1 MVVDLYVVRHGQTD
15 ANLCSKN
22 GGPEIPL
29 NETGRDQ
36 AQKLRESGLLPAAS
50 MILSSPHPRAWQTA
64 EIATGKK
71 PEVCRL
77 LEERNFGE
85 ASVGKTW
92 RNIFA
97 MMEELR
103 SEDQPLATIGIEE
116 RSNFMK
122 RIISFCDFIGE
133 KSADDLTI
141 LAFSHSS
148 TISYLMKY
156 LLSQPWATEEHRA
169 VWTKEKMSNTYFNH
183 FRVHP
188 DGEKYRFEIISL
200 CNGQHL

>member
-1 MVVDLYVVRHGQTD
+1 M
-15 ANLCSKN
+15 
-22 GGPEIPL
+22 
-29 NETGRDQ
+29 
-36 AQKLRESGLLPAAS
+36 RESGLLPAAS

-64 EIATGKK
+64 EIATGNK

-85 ASVGKTW
+85 ATVGKTW

-97 MMEELR
+97 LMEGTILIHLVFFFYFFIFFFIFYTFHFCNVFLWGGSFLGLIFCFLPVFLFHQALLEFSEVR
-103 SEDQPLATIGIEE
+103 SEGKSLTTIGIEE
-116 RSNFMK
+116 RSDFMK

-133 KSADDLTI
+133 KSAEDLTI

-156 LLSQPWATEEHRA
+156 LLSQPWATEEVMLRNILIK
-169 VWTKEKMSNTYFNH
+169 TNLSSTENYK
-183 FRVHP
+183 
-188 DGEKYRFEIISL
+188 L
-200 CNGQHL
+200 